1 MNRCRKQQ
9 TTMKKSTTL
18 RSRIDLN
25 RNFFRRLGLSKGECR
40 IETIREAANS
50 KAREVSLKSHPATSD
65 LHRAEIA
72 VAAYRLLDPRGRTA
86 LYERIQLSC
95 PLDWL
100 DTLPEAIPA
109 VSNINRSI
117 DFAENSGETENM
129 KFSNVSARPIAPESI
144 DLALEVVDATIDRV
158 VLSGSDLSLVERQEL
173 VSLLKKFDDDSSER
187 SGPSSWFRSCW
198 KR

>member
-1 MNRCRKQQ
+1 
-9 TTMKKSTTL
+9 MKKSTTL

-25 RNFFRRLGLSKGECR
+25 RNFFRRLGLSRGECR
-40 IETIREAANS
+40 IETIREAAKS

-72 VAAYRLLDPRGRTA
+72 VATYRLLDPRGRKA

-100 DTLPEAIPA
+100 DTLPEAMPA

-117 DFAENSGETENM
+117 DFSEKSGGIDDVE
-129 KFSNVSARPIAPESI
+129 FSSVSTRPIAPESV
-144 DLALEVVDATIDRV
+144 DLALEAVDATIDRV
-158 VLSGSDLSLVERQEL
+158 EFSGSDLSLVERQEL
-173 VSLLKKFDDDSSER
+173 VSLLKKLEDDFNDQ
-187 SGPSSWFRSCW
+187 SGPTSWFRSCW

>member
-1 MNRCRKQQ
+1 
-9 TTMKKSTTL
+9 MKKSPTL

-25 RNFFRRLGLSKGECR
+25 RNFFKRLGLSWGECR
-40 IETIREAANS
+40 IMTIREAAKA
-50 KAREVSLKSHPATSD
+50 KAREVSLRSHPATSD

-72 VAAYRLLDPRGRTA
+72 VATYRLLDPRGRTA

-100 DTLPEAIPA
+100 DTLPEAMPA
-109 VSNINRSI
+109 VSNLNRSI
-117 DFAENSGETENM
+117 DFAEKNEGTENVE
-129 KFSNVSARPIAPESI
+129 FSSVSARPIAPESL
-144 DLALEVVDATIDRV
+144 DVALEAVDASIDRV
-158 VLSGSDLSLVERQEL
+158 ELSGSDLSLVERQEL
-173 VSLLKKFDDDSSER
+173 VSLLKTLEDDSSEQ